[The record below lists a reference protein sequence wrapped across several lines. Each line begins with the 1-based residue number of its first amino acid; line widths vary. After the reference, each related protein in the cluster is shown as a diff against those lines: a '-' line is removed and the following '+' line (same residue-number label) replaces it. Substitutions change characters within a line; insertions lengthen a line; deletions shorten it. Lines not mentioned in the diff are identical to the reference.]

1 MNFLTML
8 IQERCIISTSVRVR
22 LQRRPVVSARYPR
35 AVALAG
41 VFGWPEAS
49 PLQIT
54 EQTGLNLNQFLSVP
68 SDPYGDDFRAGWFAA
83 RTCTLDWNLDHNFP
97 AYRGRVQFWIGVAE
111 AVSTNTVTPSVSI
124 PKQRC

>member
-1 MNFLTML
+1 MQT
-8 IQERCIISTSVRVR
+8 
-22 LQRRPVVSARYPR
+22 RPVVPARDPR
-35 AVALAG
+35 AVALAC

-54 EQTGLNLNQFLSVP
+54 EQTGLNINQFLSVP
-68 SDPYGDDFRAGWFAA
+68 ADPYDEEFRAGWFAA

-111 AVSTNTVTPSVSI
+111 AVSTNTVTSSVSI
-124 PKQRC
+124 RNYIAQQRANRREAQQ